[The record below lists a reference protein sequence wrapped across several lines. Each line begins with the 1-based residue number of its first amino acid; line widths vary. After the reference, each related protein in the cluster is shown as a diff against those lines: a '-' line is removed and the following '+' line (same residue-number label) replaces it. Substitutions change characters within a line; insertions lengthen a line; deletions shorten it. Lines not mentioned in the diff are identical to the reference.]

1 MQRAGVVVG
10 AEVAPTAA
18 DPGDGL
24 VPAGEDTFSMGDAVT
39 PATPAGLVPA
49 VGLVPEAAGTP
60 GQRPHVVW
68 Q

>member
-1 MQRAGVVVG
+1 MHPAGVVVG
-10 AEVAPTAA
+10 AVVVPIAA

-24 VPAGEDTFSMGDAVT
+24 VPAGEDTLSMGDVVT